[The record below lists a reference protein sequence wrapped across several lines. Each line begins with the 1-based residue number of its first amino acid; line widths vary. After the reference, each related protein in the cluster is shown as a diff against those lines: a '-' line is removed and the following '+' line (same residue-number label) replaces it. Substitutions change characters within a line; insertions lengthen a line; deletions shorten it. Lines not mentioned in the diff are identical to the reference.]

1 MVALST
7 EWSRALG
14 LEAPIVNAPMGGV
27 AGGALAAAV
36 SRAGGLGMIG
46 IGSTGSAALLDEEL
60 RNLSELGRPFGIG
73 LVDWVIAD
81 EPALLEVAIAAKP
94 ALLSVSFGDNWSW
107 VQRAHDAGLAAA
119 TQVGDLQGAKRAAE
133 AGVDVVIARG
143 AEGGGHGAPHI
154 GTLPLLAA
162 VLDQVSVPVLAA
174 GGISSGRG
182 LAAVL
187 AAGASGAWLGTAFCA
202 CPESLVSGRTRRAL
216 LAAHDTDTM
225 ITRVFDVALGY
236 RWPAQCPERVLRN
249 GFADRWVGREE
260 ELITDHDAR
269 EALAAAIAADDH
281 RLAPINA
288 GQGVAMLTATRPVAE
303 VIDQLCADAR
313 RLLDRWAPPA
323 PKTLGNTP
331 KEADGGAK
339 RL

>member
-46 IGSTGSAALLDEEL
+46 IGSTGSAFLLDEEL

-94 ALLSVSFGDNWSW
+94 ALLSVSFGDDWSW
-107 VQRAHDAGLAAA
+107 VRRAHDAGIAAA
-119 TQVGDLQGAKRAAE
+119 TQVGDLQGAKRAVE
-133 AGVDVVIARG
+133 AGCDVVIARG
-143 AEGGGHGAPHI
+143 AEGGGHGEPTV

-162 VLDQVSVPVLAA
+162 ILDHLSVPVLAA
-174 GGISSGRG
+174 GGVSSGRA

-202 CPESLVSGRTRRAL
+202 CTESLLSGGR
-216 LAAHDTDTM
+216 AAHC
-225 ITRVFDVALGY
+225 
-236 RWPAQCPERVLRN
+236 WP
-249 GFADRWVGREE
+249 
-260 ELITDHDAR
+260 
-269 EALAAAIAADDH
+269 
-281 RLAPINA
+281 
-288 GQGVAMLTATRPVAE
+288 
-303 VIDQLCADAR
+303 R
-313 RLLDRWAPPA
+313 R
-323 PKTLGNTP
+323 TP
-331 KEADGGAK
+331 TP
-339 RL
+339 

>member
-143 AEGGGHGAPHI
+143 AEGGGHGAPMLGPCRCWRQYLI
-154 GTLPLLAA
+154 KYPCRSWRQAGFRRDATWPLFWLPAH
-162 VLDQVSVPVLAA
+162 P
-174 GGISSGRG
+174 GRG
-182 LAAVL
+182 WAPRSAPAPRRWCRV
-187 AAGASGAWLGTAFCA
+187 
-202 CPESLVSGRTRRAL
+202 GR
-216 LAAHDTDTM
+216 AAHCWQHT
-225 ITRVFDVALGY
+225 TR
-236 RWPAQCPERVLRN
+236 
-249 GFADRWVGREE
+249 
-260 ELITDHDAR
+260 
-269 EALAAAIAADDH
+269 
-281 RLAPINA
+281 
-288 GQGVAMLTATRPVAE
+288 
-303 VIDQLCADAR
+303 
-313 RLLDRWAPPA
+313 
-323 PKTLGNTP
+323 TL
-331 KEADGGAK
+331 
-339 RL
+339 